1 MIFSIYQ
8 ADSQDKLKVDIK
20 EKHYE
25 NPHPDFF
32 KSYGFELFKS
42 FNESIQS
49 DIKLASISF
58 LVDQLKRDGLIN
70 PDKSLID
77 IFNFIVEKL
86 DLNLGTATKFKSNY
100 SSSKYLPVYKE
111 IKKRY
116 SIVPK

>member
-1 MIFSIYQ
+1 MS
-8 ADSQDKLKVDIK
+8 
-20 EKHYE
+20 
-25 NPHPDFF
+25 
-32 KSYGFELFKS
+32 
-42 FNESIQS
+42 
-49 DIKLASISF
+49 SISF
-58 LVDQLKRDGLIN
+58 LVDQLKRDGLMN

-86 DLNLGTATKFKSNY
+86 DLNLGAATKFKSNY